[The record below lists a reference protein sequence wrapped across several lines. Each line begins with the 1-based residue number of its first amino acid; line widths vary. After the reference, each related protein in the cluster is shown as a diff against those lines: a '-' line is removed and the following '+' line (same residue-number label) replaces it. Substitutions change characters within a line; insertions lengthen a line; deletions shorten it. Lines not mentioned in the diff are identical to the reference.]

1 MQIKKG
7 TVSYQGS
14 NDWECL
20 YGEVE
25 LDGKPVQ
32 YYFMD
37 NGNLPNGN
45 FIASTHLVEA
55 IDREIQTQNV
65 GMIDSEGNVILPFE
79 HKSIKVIPGDIL
91 LVEKSKPTSE
101 SVLEAIELKKDPL
114 SATKLVSTP
123 AAIKEKMNVQL
134 GADGRYLFNDQFSE
148 ASIFDFDG
156 KNLIN
161 DEYFSFVGIANNKL
175 FFTKNIVDAP
185 ITEYSIFPAEVRDE
199 SNDVENAID
208 IQKVADNQEQIEQ
221 VIENEIENKE
231 QELSKSSNEIVTEE
245 NVIDNVSVEIPESH
259 VSEENI
265 DTSVSEDIAV
275 EQQGDGSVEENVE
288 MIPKTDESTIEE
300 NVSAEIDSE
309 ESVVEE
315 NKEDSITGVDADDD
329 AQVSDNVE
337 EQIDISGDVSTEF
350 VENTVDTESKQE
362 GSLET
367 EVVVE
372 NDLVSEPIIPLV
384 NTEVIDNNTEIED
397 VVENVDESVEK
408 IDESVEIN
416 EVKNEIDENKE
427 ESSEEQD
434 IIDEKT
440 FEDSEVFGESILKT
454 DSIETDL
461 GMDDGNETIMD
472 KVMVSLSELIEDNR
486 KKQEVIEN
494 QDIKNRSLLDEI
506 KYLKSN
512 LEEKEKRLYDTEKEL
527 AILRA
532 QTKANAKL
540 LKLLDDA
547 NTLLG
552 KDHYTATDNEG
563 NYTNSK
569 AA

>member
-1 MQIKKG
+1 MMQIKKG

-25 LDGKPVQ
+25 LDGKLVQ

-55 IDREIQTQNV
+55 IDREVQTQNV

-79 HKSIKVIPGDIL
+79 HKTIKVIPGDIL
-91 LVEKSKPTSE
+91 LVEKNKPTSN

-123 AAIKEKMNVQL
+123 AAIKEKMNAQMGVE
-134 GADGRYLFNDQFSE
+134 GRYLFNDQFSE

-161 DEYFSFVGIANNKL
+161 DEYFSFIGIANNKL
-175 FFTKNIVDAP
+175 FFTKNVADAP
-185 ITEYSIFPAEVRDE
+185 ITEYSVFPAEVRDE
-199 SNDVENAID
+199 NTVTDEAID
-208 IQKVADNQEQIEQ
+208 IQAVADNQEQIEET
-221 VIENEIENKE
+221 IEKEVENKE
-231 QELSKSSNEIVTEE
+231 QEFAQELVGTEEVTPEVSEENVEVNNEVNNIDNVENTETQEVEGVVSDEVAEVGTEEHTDEVSVEGAVNEEVPAEVVNEEVAAEVVAPEENTIEAEEVENTIETNTESVVMPEVQIEKEVQEEQVDITGDVNEADPMEINEVETEVNMEVPVETSEVVGEINVEAPVIPLISANADSEEVNSEETEEKEEVSETEE
-245 NVIDNVSVEIPESH
+245 NV
-259 VSEENI
+259 EEN
-265 DTSVSEDIAV
+265 T
-275 EQQGDGSVEENVE
+275 
-288 MIPKTDESTIEE
+288 
-300 NVSAEIDSE
+300 
-309 ESVVEE
+309 
-315 NKEDSITGVDADDD
+315 
-329 AQVSDNVE
+329 
-337 EQIDISGDVSTEF
+337 
-350 VENTVDTESKQE
+350 
-362 GSLET
+362 
-367 EVVVE
+367 
-372 NDLVSEPIIPLV
+372 
-384 NTEVIDNNTEIED
+384 ED
-397 VVENVDESVEK
+397 VVNEEVSLNTDSVENVDDFNLEA
-408 IDESVEIN
+408 
-416 EVKNEIDENKE
+416 
-427 ESSEEQD
+427 
-434 IIDEKT
+434 
-440 FEDSEVFGESILKT
+440 
-454 DSIETDL
+454 
-461 GMDDGNETIMD
+461 GNDTGNIMD
-472 KVMVSLSELIEDNR
+472 KVVVSLSELIEDNR

-494 QDIKNRSLLDEI
+494 QDVKNRSLLDEI
-506 KYLKSN
+506 KYLKTN
-512 LEEKEKRLYDTEKEL
+512 LEEKEKRLSDTEKEL

-532 QTKANAKL
+532 QTKANGKL